1 MQRDDQHKPVSVK
14 ELALSLGKK
23 AWRSVTWREGSNAPL
38 ASRFAAVRV
47 HLAARDYKRTTPH
60 PVEWLLVEWPKG
72 EAAPTK
78 YWLSTLPEDTP
89 LATLVDYAKLRWRI
103 ERDYE
108 ELKGELGLSHY
119 EGRGW
124 RGFHHHATLC
134 IAAYGFLISE
144 RDAIPPSASW
154 RRTMPRLPEGYRP
167 RGAADPSR
175 TPRRKLDRDDQKTP
189 HRRARKIPRAMSMLS
204 VDATTACNLIGR
216 SAIMCMAV
224 SRVGDRNLTLPER
237 RSLSTSPWDLE
248 AEILT
253 LHRQLNVLQRKSPKR
268 LVFGNFDRLVF
279 AGLYRIAPGVLN
291 ALVIVKPEA
300 VIGWHRAGFRLFWR
314 WKSRRHGGR
323 PRVPLEIRQLIREM
337 SLVNPLWGAPRIH
350 GELLKLGIEI
360 GHTISRSP

>member
-1 MQRDDQHKPVSVK
+1 MCRYPIDAQRV
-14 ELALSLGKK
+14 
-23 AWRSVTWREGSNAPL
+23 
-38 ASRFAAVRV
+38 
-47 HLAARDYKRTTPH
+47 AARSGAFASQAVEWQRPTPLQRAARRRTQACLGQRLGSELRQKGMAQRYLAGGIERAACFPLRRRSRAPRRAGLQANHTA
-60 PVEWLLVEWPKG
+60 PVEWLLVEWPEG

-144 RDAIPPSASW
+144 RDAIPPSASR

-189 HRRARKIPRAMSMLS
+189 HCRAREIPRAISRRPDDLQPDC
-204 VDATTACNLIGR
+204 VYDAVKL
-216 SAIMCMAV
+216 
-224 SRVGDRNLTLPER
+224 GDR
-237 RSLSTSPWDLE
+237 
-248 AEILT
+248 
-253 LHRQLNVLQRKSPKR
+253 
-268 LVFGNFDRLVF
+268 
-279 AGLYRIAPGVLN
+279 IAQSN
-291 ALVIVKPEA
+291 AALV
-300 VIGWHRAGFRLFWR
+300 GTRL
-314 WKSRRHGGR
+314 K
-323 PRVPLEIRQLIREM
+323 
-337 SLVNPLWGAPRIH
+337 
-350 GELLKLGIEI
+350 
-360 GHTISRSP
+360 

>member
-1 MQRDDQHKPVSVK
+1 MVLRLCPRTTRVYHRVSH
-14 ELALSLGKK
+14 SL
-23 AWRSVTWREGSNAPL
+23 
-38 ASRFAAVRV
+38 
-47 HLAARDYKRTTPH
+47 DYKRTTPH

-144 RDAIPPSASW
+144 RDAIPPSASR
-154 RRTMPRLPEGYRP
+154 RRTMPRLPDGYRP

-204 VDATTACNLIGR
+204 VDAPTTCN
-216 SAIMCMAV
+216 
-224 SRVGDRNLTLPER
+224 P
-237 RSLSTSPWDLE
+237 
-248 AEILT
+248 
-253 LHRQLNVLQRKSPKR
+253 
-268 LVFGNFDRLVF
+268 
-279 AGLYRIAPGVLN
+279 IA
-291 ALVIVKPEA
+291 
-300 VIGWHRAGFRLFWR
+300 FMT
-314 WKSRRHGGR
+314 
-323 PRVPLEIRQLIREM
+323 Q
-337 SLVNPLWGAPRIH
+337 
-350 GELLKLGIEI
+350 
-360 GHTISRSP
+360 